1 MNRNRK
7 YLMMQFI
14 KTVARHI
21 IILIIPCVGF
31 AQSTYLPQGSQF
43 EHYLDRI
50 GIKMQSNPDL
60 NIYTVKPI
68 SRKVAVNVTEV
79 MDSLSAIYPEGDA
92 MHLGKT
98 DQTNAHSLLMNNSE
112 WVSGIQE
119 SFLSKHPVLKTIYK
133 TQANFFEVNEKD
145 FFLAVNPIL
154 QFQISKQTGNDEQVY
169 LNSKGLTFR
178 GKIADHVG
186 FSSYI
191 TDNQERGPDFFTQ
204 RVYGTAG
211 YPAVPGV
218 GYFKNFKSSAS
229 AFDYWDARGSIDFDF
244 WKYFTLQFGYDKNFI
259 GNGYRTL
266 FLSDYASPYLFLK
279 LDLRIW
285 KLNYT
290 NILMELISQHHPG
303 DYYYPKKY
311 AVVHHL
317 SVNAAK
323 WLNVGMYAN
332 IAFGGVNHF
341 EFSYLNPVIFLP
353 AAQQENGSPD
363 KTTVGFDFKA
373 NVAHTLQF
381 YGQILFN
388 EFVWNQI
395 THYSDGWWGNK
406 QGLQLGAKYI
416 DMFKVKNLDFQV
428 EMNIMR
434 PYTYSHNDTVANWSH
449 YNQPLAHPFGA
460 NFVEWIAIL
469 RYQPFYRWNIELK
482 YIYNK
487 QGLDSAGENF
497 GSNVMLNYDTR
508 PREYGFYI
516 GTGIPAT
523 VVNATAYLSYQW
535 KENLFIEGT
544 IMHRTYTVKD
554 PTAGTTKTSSTM
566 YTLGL
571 RVNMF
576 RRQYDY

>member
-1 MNRNRK
+1 M
-7 YLMMQFI
+7 
-14 KTVARHI
+14 
-21 IILIIPCVGF
+21 IILILPCFGY
-31 AQSTYLPQGSQF
+31 AQSTDLPQGSQY
-43 EHYLDRI
+43 EHFLDRL
-50 GIKMQSNPDL
+50 GIKMQTNPDL
-60 NIYTVKPI
+60 NIFTVKPI
-68 SRKVAVNVTEV
+68 NRKVAVTVTELA
-79 MDSLSAIYPEGDA
+79 DSLNAIYPEADPL
-92 MHLGKT
+92 HLAKT
-98 DQTNAHSLLMNNSE
+98 DQDNANSLLANNSE
-112 WVSGIQE
+112 WVSGNQE
-119 SFLSKHPVLKTIYK
+119 GFKSKHPIWNTIYK
-133 TQANFFEVNEKD
+133 TKANFLEVNEKD
-145 FFLAVNPIL
+145 FFLAINPVL

-178 GKIADHVG
+178 GKIANHVG
-186 FSSYI
+186 FSSFI

-204 RVYGTAG
+204 RVYGTAQ

-218 GYFKNFKSSAS
+218 GYYKDFKSSLT

-317 SVNAAK
+317 SVNATK
-323 WLNVGMYAN
+323 WLNVGMYSN

-363 KTTVGFDFKA
+363 KTTVGFYAKA
-373 NVAHTLQF
+373 NIGHTVQL
-381 YGQILFN
+381 YGQLLFN

-395 THYSDGWWGNK
+395 THYSTGWWGNK
-406 QGLQLGAKYI
+406 LGVQFGVKYL
-416 DMFKVKNLDFQV
+416 DMFKVKNLDLQAEV
-428 EMNIMR
+428 NLMR
-434 PYTYSHNDTVANWSH
+434 PYTYSHSDTVANWSH

-460 NFVEWIAIL
+460 NFTEFIAIL
-469 RYQPFYRWNIELK
+469 RYQPAYRWNIELK

-487 QGLDSAGENF
+487 QGLDSAFENF
-497 GSNVMLNYDTR
+497 GSNVLLNYNTR
-508 PREYGFYI
+508 PRDYNFYI
-516 GTGIPAT
+516 GSGIPAT
-523 VVNATAYLSYQW
+523 VINTSAYLSFQW
-535 KENLFIEGT
+535 KENLFLEGT
-544 IMHRTYTVKD
+544 IMYRSYTIQD
-554 PTAGTTKTSSTM
+554 PTAGTTKTSSTT
-566 YTLGL
+566 YTFGL

>member
-1 MNRNRK
+1 
-7 YLMMQFI
+7 MMQFI

-21 IILIIPCVGF
+21 IILILPCFVYS
-31 AQSTYLPQGSQF
+31 QSTYLPQGSQY
-43 EHYLDRI
+43 EHFLDRI
-50 GIKMQSNPDL
+50 GIKMQNNSDL
-60 NIYTVKPI
+60 NIFTVKPI
-68 SRKVAVNVTEV
+68 SRKVAVEVTEQA
-79 MDSLSAIYPEGDA
+79 DSLSTVYPEVDYL
-92 MHLGKT
+92 HFDKT
-98 DQTNAHSLLMNNSE
+98 DQETAHSLFMNNSE
-112 WVSGIQE
+112 WVSGNQA
-119 SFLSKHPVLKTIYK
+119 SFLSKHPVLKSIYK

-145 FFLAVNPIL
+145 FFLAINPVL
-154 QFQISKQTGNDEQVY
+154 QFQYSKQTGNNETVY

-178 GKIADHVG
+178 GKIANHVG
-186 FSSYI
+186 FSSFI

-218 GYFKNFKSSAS
+218 GYYKLFKSSAT

-259 GNGYRTL
+259 GDGYRSL

-317 SVNAAK
+317 SVNATE
-323 WLNVGMYAN
+323 WLNVGLYTN
-332 IAFGGVNHF
+332 IAFGGVNQF

-373 NVAHTLQF
+373 NVAHAVQL
-381 YGQILFN
+381 YGQLLFN

-406 QGLQLGAKYI
+406 QGLQFGVKYI
-416 DMFKVKNLDFQV
+416 DMFKVKNLDFQAELNV
-428 EMNIMR
+428 MR

-460 NFVEWIAIL
+460 NFVEFIGIL
-469 RYQPFYRWNIELK
+469 RYQPAYRWNIELK

-497 GSNVMLNYDTR
+497 GSNVLLNYDTR

-516 GTGIPAT
+516 GTGIPAV
-523 VVNATAYLSYQW
+523 VVNTTAYLSYQW
-535 KENLFIEGT
+535 KENLFLEGT
-544 IMHRTYTVKD
+544 IMYRTYTVHD

-566 YTLGL
+566 YTFGI

>member
-1 MNRNRK
+1 
-7 YLMMQFI
+7 MMQFI

-21 IILIIPCVGF
+21 IILILPCFGYC
-31 AQSTYLPQGSQF
+31 QSTYLPQGSQY
-43 EHYLDRI
+43 EHFLDRI
-50 GIKMQSNPDL
+50 GIKMQTNPDL
-60 NIYTVKPI
+60 NIFTAKPL
-68 SRKVAVNVTEV
+68 SRKVAVNVIEQA
-79 MDSLSAIYPEGDA
+79 DSLSIIFPEGDA

-98 DQTNAHSLLMNNSE
+98 DQSNAQSLLMNNSE
-112 WVSGIQE
+112 WVSGSQE
-119 SFLSKHPVLKTIYK
+119 SFQSKHPVLKTIYTTK
-133 TQANFFEVNEKD
+133 ANFFEVNEKD
-145 FFLAVNPIL
+145 FFLAINPVL
-154 QFQISKQTGNDEQVY
+154 QFQLSKQTGNDQQVY
-169 LNSKGLTFR
+169 LNTKGLTFR

-191 TDNQERGPDFFTQ
+191 TDNQERGPDFFTR
-204 RVYGTAG
+204 RVYGTDG

-218 GYFKNFKSSAS
+218 GYFKNFKGDTS

-259 GNGYRTL
+259 GDGYRSL

-311 AVVHHL
+311 AVIHHL
-317 SVNAAK
+317 SVNATK
-323 WLNVGMYAN
+323 WLNVGLYSN
-332 IAFGGVNHF
+332 IAFGGVNQF
-341 EFSYLNPVIFLP
+341 EFSYLNPIIFLP

-373 NVAHTLQF
+373 NIAHSVQL
-381 YGQILFN
+381 YGQLLFN
-388 EFVWNQI
+388 EFVWSQI
-395 THYSDGWWGNK
+395 KDYSAGWWGNK

-416 DMFKVKNLDFQV
+416 DMFQVKNLDLQV
-428 EMNIMR
+428 EMNVMR

-460 NFVEWIAIL
+460 NFVELIGIL
-469 RYQPFYRWNIELK
+469 RYQPAYRWNIELK
-482 YIYNK
+482 CIYNK

-497 GSNVMLNYDTR
+497 GSNVLLNYDTR

-516 GTGIPAT
+516 YSGIPAT
-523 VVNATAYLSYQW
+523 VVNTTAYLSYQW
-535 KENLFIEGT
+535 KENLFLEGT
-544 IMHRTYTVKD
+544 IMYRTYTVHD

-566 YTLGL
+566 YTFGV